1 MTEPIQFRDLHAAD
15 ARFIELVYHEL
26 LEPSFGLD
34 ELDPLEVVLDGLAK
48 DGGFELWGLCAM
60 DGDMPVGCILGYP
73 YRESGVLLIGYLVVR
88 DGMRGRGIGGSLADE
103 VRRRWYQDPG
113 LPLVLAEVEDPRYH
127 PVVGDI
133 DPDQRVA
140 FYARRGAQIIV
151 GPVFPATARGRG
163 QAARVRP
170 LADRPARQR

>member
-1 MTEPIQFRDLHAAD
+1 MAEPIQFRDLHTAN

-26 LEPSFGLD
+26 LEPSFGPD

-48 DGGFELWGLCAM
+48 DGSFELWGRCAM

-103 VRRRWYQDPG
+103 VRRRWYGEPG
-113 LPLVLAEVEDPRYH
+113 LPLFWRKSKIRATTPLWVISTPGSGWPSTH
-127 PVVGDI
+127 GVG
-133 DPDQRVA
+133 
-140 FYARRGAQIIV
+140 RRSS
-151 GPVFPATARGRG
+151 PAPISSHGLRERAGSACTTSS
-163 QAARVRP
+163 
-170 LADRPARQR
+170 